1 MGLHSNPFTKSS
13 LSYFYTI
20 GHIIGQN
27 RAAAH
32 NKIKT
37 KNPPSKFVPNS
48 WIWDG
53 DTPLERPDSKVI
65 GFKNEIAQSEF
76 PHMTVV
82 SICIKLPPLFYLH
95 ENITFSLKQ
104 SNIGAIPWK
113 SIG

>member
-1 MGLHSNPFTKSS
+1 MGLHSNPFAKSS

-53 DTPLERPDSKVI
+53 DTPLERPGKYI
-65 GFKNEIAQSEF
+65 NGLGHNLTKHYFLTYQK
-76 PHMTVV
+76 
-82 SICIKLPPLFYLH
+82 
-95 ENITFSLKQ
+95 
-104 SNIGAIPWK
+104 
-113 SIG
+113 

>member
-1 MGLHSNPFTKSS
+1 MGLHSNPFAKSS

-20 GHIIGQN
+20 GYIIGQN

-53 DTPLERPDSKVI
+53 DTPLERPGLCLSQDSVLRDVY
-65 GFKNEIAQSEF
+65 EL
-76 PHMTVV
+76 T
-82 SICIKLPPLFYLH
+82 
-95 ENITFSLKQ
+95 
-104 SNIGAIPWK
+104 
-113 SIG
+113 